1 MKPIAKL
8 ILLGAVSALVFP
20 LTQARGQ
27 AGQKILDKTTFGSS
41 QNDSRDMV
49 NSLVPGPRSYGKGEK
64 KEEISAA
71 QLKSKA
77 NKDTTFGGSLM
88 NIGINGAEPKLD
100 EQQKRHSAPSEEAQ
114 PSKESQ
120 AVTAKD
126 SKPSALDERQQQ
138 SSFSNLSVT
147 ATLADSLSQE
157 DAKAKSES
165 KGATASSSTSE
176 AADKRQRSTS
186 SAATD
191 EKPSAT
197 STEKSSAAKPD
208 GGEH

>member
-1 MKPIAKL
+1 MKPIARL

-27 AGQKILDKTTFGSS
+27 AVLDKTTLGSS
-41 QNDSRDMV
+41 QNDSRDLV
-49 NSLVPGPRSYGKGEK
+49 NSLVAAPQRYGKGEK
-64 KEEISAA
+64 KEQINAA

-77 NKDTTFGGSLM
+77 NKDTTFGGSLLNM
-88 NIGINGAEPKLD
+88 GISGAAPKLD
-100 EQQKRHSAPSEEAQ
+100 EQQKRQSAPSEEAK
-114 PSKESQ
+114 P
-120 AVTAKD
+120 AKD
-126 SKPSALDERQQQ
+126 SKPSALDEKQQ
-138 SSFSNLSVT
+138 SAFSNLSVT

-157 DAKAKSES
+157 DAQAKSES
-165 KGATASSSTSE
+165 KGATATSSTSE
-176 AADKRQRSTS
+176 AADKQQRSTS

-197 STEKSSAAKPD
+197 ATEKSSAAKPD

>member
-1 MKPIAKL
+1 MKPIARL

-20 LTQARGQ
+20 FTQARGQ
-27 AGQKILDKTTFGSS
+27 AVLGKTTLGSS
-41 QNDSRDMV
+41 QNDSRDLV
-49 NSLVPGPRSYGKGEK
+49 NSMVAPPKRYGKGEK
-64 KEEISAA
+64 KEEVNAA
-71 QLKSKA
+71 ELKSKTT
-77 NKDTTFGGSLM
+77 KDTTFGGSLLNM
-88 NIGINGAEPKLD
+88 GISGAAPKLD
-100 EQQKRHSAPSEEAQ
+100 EQQKRHIAPSEEAK
-114 PSKESQ
+114 PAKESQ
-120 AVTAKD
+120 AVSAKD
-126 SKPSALDERQQQ
+126 SNQSAPEEKQQQ
-138 SSFSNLSVT
+138 SAFSNLAVT

-157 DAKAKSES
+157 DAEAKSES
-165 KGATASSSTSE
+165 KGATTPSSTSE

>member
-1 MKPIAKL
+1 MKPIARL

-20 LTQARGQ
+20 FTQARGQ
-27 AGQKILDKTTFGSS
+27 AVLNKTTLGSS
-41 QNDSRDMV
+41 QNDDRDLMNSMV
-49 NSLVPGPRSYGKGEK
+49 APPQRYGKGEK
-64 KEEISAA
+64 KEEINAA

-77 NKDTTFGGSLM
+77 NKDTTFGGSLLNM
-88 NIGINGAEPKLD
+88 GISGAAPKLD
-100 EQQKRHSAPSEEAQ
+100 EQQKRQSAPSEEAK
-114 PSKESQ
+114 PAKGST
-120 AVTAKD
+120 AVIAKG
-126 SKPSALDERQQQ
+126 SNSSPVDEKQQG
-138 SSFSNLSVT
+138 SFSNLSVT

-157 DAKAKSES
+157 DAQAKSES
-165 KGATASSSTSE
+165 KGATAPSSTSE
-176 AADKRQRSTS
+176 AADKQQRSTS

>member
-1 MKPIAKL
+1 MKPIARL

-20 LTQARGQ
+20 FTQARGQ
-27 AGQKILDKTTFGSS
+27 AVLEKTTLGSS
-41 QNDSRDMV
+41 QNDSRDLV
-49 NSLVPGPRSYGKGEK
+49 NSMVAAPKSYGKGEK
-64 KEEISAA
+64 KEEINAA

-77 NKDTTFGGSLM
+77 NKDTTFGGSLLNM
-88 NIGINGAEPKLD
+88 GISGAAPKLD
-100 EQQKRHSAPSEEAQ
+100 EQQKRQSAPSEEAK
-114 PSKESQ
+114 PAKESQ
-120 AVTAKD
+120 VV
-126 SKPSALDERQQQ
+126 SARNSNQSAPEEKQQQ
-138 SSFSNLSVT
+138 SAFSNLAVT

-157 DAKAKSES
+157 EAEAKSES
-165 KGATASSSTSE
+165 KGATAPSSASE
-176 AADKRQRSTS
+176 AADKQQRSTS

>member
-1 MKPIAKL
+1 MKPIARL

-20 LTQARGQ
+20 FTQARGQ
-27 AGQKILDKTTFGSS
+27 AVLDKTTLGSS
-41 QNDSRDMV
+41 QNDSRDLV
-49 NSLVPGPRSYGKGEK
+49 NSMVAAPKRYGKGEK
-64 KEEISAA
+64 KEEINAA

-77 NKDTTFGGSLM
+77 NKDTTFGGSLLNM
-88 NIGINGAEPKLD
+88 GISGAAPKLD
-100 EQQKRHSAPSEEAQ
+100 EQQKRQSAPGEEAK
-114 PSKESQ
+114 PAKGST
-120 AVTAKD
+120 AVSAKD
-126 SKPSALDERQQQ
+126 SNQSAPEEKQQQ
-138 SSFSNLSVT
+138 SAFSNLAVT

-157 DAKAKSES
+157 DAEAKSES
-165 KGATASSSTSE
+165 KGATAPSATSE
-176 AADKRQRSTS
+176 AADKQQRSTS